1 MAKRIGL
8 IGDDAVAHA
17 AKQCDVDV
25 VAAYP
30 ITPQTLMVETFSQ
43 FVANGEVDTEFVCVE
58 SEHSAIS
65 ACVAAS
71 LSGARVFTAT
81 ASQGIA
87 LMHEVLYA
95 ASGCRCPIVMGVAN
109 RALSAPINIHCDH
122 SDVMGSRDSGW
133 IQIFVENAQEAYDTT
148 IQAFKL
154 AEDPEILLPV
164 MVNLDGFIISHS
176 MEGVIMLEDE
186 EVKAFLPPR
195 EIVYKLDPEKPITIG
210 PVALPDYYYEFKYQQ
225 ADAMSKVPEKLKRID
240 REYAQLTGRRY
251 GLIQTYG
258 MRDAE
263 TAIVCMGSTAG
274 TARTVAKTLRRE
286 GKKVGLIKVRLYRPF
301 PTGMIVKATRRL
313 KALAVMDRAAS
324 LGAPGGPLY
333 SDLKTALYGLDRKPL
348 IFNVI
353 YGLGG
358 RDITPTEI
366 AEIFD
371 QTLTVAKKGKVTE
384 PVTYMGVRE

>member
-1 MAKRIGL
+1 MGL
-8 IGDDAVAHA
+8 IGDDAVAYA

-43 FVANGEVDTEFVCVE
+43 FVADGEVETEFVCVE
-58 SEHSAIS
+58 SEHSAMS

-81 ASQGIA
+81 ASQGVA
-87 LMHEVLYA
+87 LMHEVLYI

-133 IQIFVENAQEAYDTT
+133 VQIFTENAQEAYDTT
-148 IQAFKL
+148 VQAFKL

-176 MEGVIMLEDE
+176 MEGVAMLEED

-195 EIVYKLDPEKPITIG
+195 QIVYRLDPDKPVTIG
-210 PVALPDYYYEFKYQQ
+210 PVALPDYYFEFKYQQ
-225 ADAMSKVPEKLKRID
+225 ADAMGRVPEKLEKIHQ
-240 REYAQLTGRRY
+240 EYGQLTGRRY
-251 GLIQTYG
+251 GLIETYG

-263 TAIVCMGSTAG
+263 AAIVCMGSTAG
-274 TARTVAKTLRRE
+274 TARTVAKARRRE
-286 GKKVGLIKVRLYRPF
+286 GKKVGVIKVRLYRPF
-301 PTGMIVKATRRL
+301 PTETIIKAIRRVE
-313 KALAVMDRAAS
+313 ALAVMDRADS
-324 LGAPGGPLY
+324 LGAPGGPLF
-333 SDLKTALYGLDRKPL
+333 SDLKATLYDLDRKPL
-348 IFNVI
+348 IFNVV

-358 RDITPTEI
+358 RDVTP
-366 AEIFD
+366 AEIGEVFD
-371 QTLTVAKKGKVTE
+371 QTLAVARRGNVAE
-384 PVTYMGVRE
+384 PVTYLGVRE